1 MLPNSEIARLIFG
14 LKIRQLRLDKGIPS
28 SEVARLS
35 GLSPSYLNEIEK
47 GKKYPKVEKIF
58 ELARALDTDYDSL
71 VSLKLTKKLEPLA
84 ELLNSKILNELPLD
98 WLGLDQYSLLELLW
112 DAPTKVSA
120 FISTII
126 EISRSYGMK
135 VEGFFFS
142 VLRTY
147 QEIHDNY
154 FPELE
159 EAAENFRKEIKVD
172 EDVLIKSEDLIS
184 LLKGRYGYKI
194 QTYTA
199 TEYPEFATLRS
210 LFFPAKGNLLLINE
224 ALTPEQ
230 SAFTYARELGYQHL
244 KLTNR
249 PLISSVLEAESFEQ
263 VMNNFQASYF
273 AGALLMPK
281 NRMINQLEEIFGNP
295 VWQPRQILSL
305 LQTFNTTPEMLMHRT
320 SGLLATHFGLNN
332 LFFLRLNNKQGEK
345 EYHLNKEMHL
355 SRLHNP
361 HNTIAE
367 HYCRRW
373 ICVKVLEELHAKQA
387 TNTWDGEPIIKA
399 QISDYFDSENSY
411 FILAIGYPS
420 PPQVN
425 VNSSLLLGISYNE
438 KLRQTIRFTNDPA
451 IRHRV
456 VNETCER
463 CGIHDCEERAAKP
476 EIYLKQQQLE
486 KVKAKFDNF

>member
-14 LKIRQLRLDKGIPS
+14 LKIRQFRLDKGIPA
-28 SEVARLS
+28 SEVAKLS

-58 ELARALDTDYDSL
+58 DLAKALDTDYETL
-71 VSLKLTKKLEPLA
+71 VSLKLSKRLEPLA
-84 ELLNSKILNELPLD
+84 ELLNSQILNELPLD

-159 EAAENFRKEIKVD
+159 DAVEAFRSKIELKEETILEKGQLAKL
-172 EDVLIKSEDLIS
+172 LIT
-184 LLKGRYGYKI
+184 GYN
-194 QTYTA
+194 YTIESYSA
-199 TEYPEFATLRS
+199 ILYPEFATIRS
-210 LFFPAKGNLLLINE
+210 LFFPKKGNLLLINE
-224 ALTPEQ
+224 ALTPAQ
-230 SAFTYARELGYQHL
+230 QAFTFARELGYQHL
-244 KLTNR
+244 QLKNR
-249 PLISSVLEAESFEQ
+249 ALISSVLEAESFEQ

-273 AGALLMPK
+273 AGSLLMPK
-281 NRMINQLEEIFGNP
+281 NTMIQQLEEIFKSP
-295 VWQPRQILSL
+295 TWQSSTFLSL
-305 LQTFNTTPEMLMHRT
+305 LETFHTTPEMLMHRM
-320 SGLLATHFGLNN
+320 SGLLATHFGLKN
-332 LFFLRLNNKQGEK
+332 LFFLRLNHKQGEK
-345 EYHLNKEMHL
+345 EYYLNKEMHL
-355 SRLHNP
+355 SRLHSP

-373 ICVKVLEELHAKQA
+373 ISVKVLEELSEQQA
-387 TNTWDGEPIIKA
+387 NNVWDGKPIVKA
-399 QISDYFDSENSY
+399 QISNYYETENSY
-411 FILAIGYPS
+411 FVVAIGYPS

-425 VNSSLLLGISYNE
+425 VNSSLLLGIALDDQMR
-438 KLRQTIRFTNDPA
+438 KVIKFTNDPA
-451 IRHRV
+451 IGNRV

-463 CGIHDCEERAAKP
+463 CGILDCLERAAKP
-476 EIYLKQQQLE
+476 TIFNKQLKLKQ
-486 KVKAKFDNF
+486 VKERYSNF